1 MTPADWYAV
10 SEAGHGVIRITEPY
24 VDPYFSAN
32 LYFMRGRDR
41 DMLVDAGMGIL
52 PLRPVLPLKEGKP
65 VLAVATHIHI
75 DHVGALHEFAER
87 AGPADEAPLFET
99 MPDAAT
105 FAHQYR
111 QLETPVTRRPS
122 VGWNIGAYRLTPA
135 PLTIPLREGDRVELG
150 DRTFDVLELPGHSP
164 CIALFDARDGI
175 LFAGDAIYDELLLD
189 DMPCSDR
196 VAYRRTMQR
205 LIDEIDPAIVFGG
218 HGEPFDGDR
227 MRAIA
232 RDYLARDPG

>member
-1 MTPADWYAV
+1 MEYRRLPAD
-10 SEAGHGVIRITEPY
+10 
-24 VDPYFSAN
+24 
-32 LYFMRGRDR
+32 
-41 DMLVDAGMGIL
+41 
-52 PLRPVLPLKEGKP
+52 
-65 VLAVATHIHI
+65 
-75 DHVGALHEFAER
+75 
-87 AGPADEAPLFET
+87 
-99 MPDAAT
+99 
-105 FAHQYR
+105 
-111 QLETPVTRRPS
+111 
-122 VGWNIGAYRLTPA
+122 PA
-135 PLTIPLREGDRVELG
+135 PLTMPLREGDRVELG

-232 RDYLARDPG
+232 RDYLAGNRG